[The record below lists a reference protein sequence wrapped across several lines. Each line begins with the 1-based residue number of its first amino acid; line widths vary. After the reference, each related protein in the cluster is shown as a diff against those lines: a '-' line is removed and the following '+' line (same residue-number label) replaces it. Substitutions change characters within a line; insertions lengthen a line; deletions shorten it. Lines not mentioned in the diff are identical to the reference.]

1 MTRINSIIDAILF
14 YLLAAALAVVVGIC
28 FVQVIARYIFS
39 ASFTWAEEVSIII
52 LLWSTWGAACLAL
65 KQGIH
70 LRVHILEDRLTLRR
84 TIILRLSLHS
94 LAILFLLLIAL
105 SSKIVLDAM
114 AYMTLMSLP
123 SIPMNVM
130 YACVPAGCVL
140 MIYYLLRS
148 IAGDFRSLR
157 SLGQEKG

>member
-1 MTRINSIIDAILF
+1 MARINSIIDAILF
-14 YLLAAALAVVVGIC
+14 YLLATALTVVVGIC
-28 FVQVIARYIFS
+28 FVQVMARYIFN

-52 LLWSTWGAACLAL
+52 LLWATWGAACLAL

-70 LRVHILEDRLTLRR
+70 LRVCILEDRLTSR
-84 TIILRLSLHS
+84 TNMILRLALNSMAIIF
-94 LAILFLLLIAL
+94 LAFIAL
-105 SSKIVLDAM
+105 ASRIVLDAM
-114 AYMTLMSLP
+114 AYMTLMSLS

-148 IAGDFRSLR
+148 MVGDFKHLR
-157 SLGQEKG
+157 ALRQKER